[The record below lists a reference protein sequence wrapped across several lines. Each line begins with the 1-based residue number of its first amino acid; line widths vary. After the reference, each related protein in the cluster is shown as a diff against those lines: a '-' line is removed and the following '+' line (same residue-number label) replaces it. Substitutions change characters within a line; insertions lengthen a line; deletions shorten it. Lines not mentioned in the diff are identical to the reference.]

1 MVSSETS
8 NTHPLLLPPESR
20 RPSMSTLTAT
30 KGLKRKRSSVSHEEE
45 EQQQQHS
52 NGEGSSS
59 GGGGDQLDVEGTS
72 SLATGRKRIN
82 YQEIPSDED
91 LDSEEERVV
100 KKHKKEKEP
109 KPRLPEWKDLQD
121 VHWEEGDEFL
131 GRFPNEILDLIISVD
146 SDLDV
151 SSSMNLDLDR
161 WEQEG

>member
-1 MVSSETS
+1 MSSETS

-20 RPSMSTLTAT
+20 RPTMSTLTAT
-30 KGLKRKRSSVSHEEE
+30 KGLKRKRSSVAYEEE

-52 NGEGSSS
+52 NG

-121 VHWEEGDEFL
+121 VHWEEGDEVL
-131 GRFPNEILDLIISVD
+131 GRFPNEILDFIISVD

-151 SSSMNLDLDR
+151 SISMNLDLDR